1 MKKGFAFICVLFGL
15 YGVVLSQAIT
25 VTTPGS
31 GENWERGSSYTI
43 RWTINGTMDGRVKI
57 RLYDSAG
64 RNLIRRVVDDTNN
77 DGSYGPWKVPEDI
90 TPGQYV
96 IRVRTLIDKVAD
108 DSAVFNIT
116 ESKKVELTLANG
128 PGGKQLRKTPVFNKP
143 DYRDN
148 IMPRIT
154 EINPAASTPGSPV
167 GLRGRNF
174 GQNKGGKE
182 IFIQGVSNS
191 NQYRMEV
198 VWWSN
203 NNIQAKVKDGA
214 QSGNYMLS
222 IRSQAGKL
230 LSNEVAFKVN
240 SKRIVTSI
248 TPGMGP
254 KGTRFT
260 LKGPDFGVRPS
271 ENLRFMM
278 INDDRF
284 GIPFTLVS
292 WGKNRIEGEVTSDIA
307 GQGLWEIVVE
317 HPIHVDYTTRVKFRV
332 IPVITHTI
340 PDEGPFKNGSKILIY
355 GKSFLKDQGNQ
366 KVVISGNGRSQVLSV
381 TLWSDEI
388 IAARFNE
395 TFPPGTYWIRIV
407 NNGLS
412 FHPGIPIVIT
422 P

>member
-1 MKKGFAFICVLFGL
+1 MKKGFVFICVLFGL
-15 YGVVLSQAIT
+15 FGLVFSQTIT

-43 RWTINGTMDGRVKI
+43 QWTINGTMDGRVKI
-57 RLYDSAG
+57 RLYDSTG
-64 RNLIRRVVDDTNN
+64 RNMIRRVVDDTAN
-77 DGSYGPWKVPEDI
+77 DGSYGPWKVPDDI

-108 DSAVFNIT
+108 DSAVFNIS
-116 ESKKVELTLANG
+116 ESKKVELTMANG
-128 PGGKQLRKTPVFNKP
+128 PGGKQLRQTPVFNKP

-148 IMPRIT
+148 IMPRIS

-167 GLRGRNF
+167 ILRGRNF
-174 GQNKGGKE
+174 GTGKGNKE
-182 IFIQGVSNS
+182 VFIKGVSGINE
-191 NQYRMEV
+191 YLMDI
-198 VWWSN
+198 VWWTGNS
-203 NNIQAKVKDGA
+203 IQAKVKDGV
-214 QSGNYMLS
+214 QSGDYMLS
-222 IRSQAGKL
+222 IRSQAGEL
-230 LSNEVAFKVN
+230 LSNEVALKVN

-248 TPGMGP
+248 NPVMGP

-260 LKGPDFGVRPS
+260 LNGPDFGVKPS

-278 INDDRF
+278 IKDQV

-292 WGKNRIEGEVTSDIA
+292 WGKNRIVGEVTSDYA
-307 GQGLWEIVVE
+307 SQGIWEVVVE
-317 HPIHVDYTTRVKFRV
+317 HPIHVDYSARVKFRV
-332 IPVITHTI
+332 IPLITRTV
-340 PDEGPFKNGSKILIY
+340 PDEGPFKNGTKILLY

-366 KVVISGNGRSQVLSV
+366 KVVISGNGHTQVLSV

-388 IAARFNE
+388 IAARLNE
-395 TFPPGTYWIRIV
+395 TFPPGTYWVRIV

-422 P
+422 Q